1 MEPGRQQQV
10 VARISDRF
18 RPYRRRLIRP
28 PVFPAKTAKNCAR
41 SFIKHIHYRP
51 LAGSVSK
58 TSTVECRSRFGIEPQ
73 YKLTQS
79 KRLTAKSAWPKPG
92 SKSTQL
98 KKTFASKLN
107 TRTRTR
113 LSAAAKDATT
123 IPRPLSIR

>member
-18 RPYRRRLIRP
+18 RPCRRRLIRP

-41 SFIKHIHYRP
+41 SFIKHIRYRP
-51 LAGSVSK
+51 LAASVSK
-58 TSTVECRSRFGIEPQ
+58 TSTVACRSRFGIEPQ

-79 KRLTAKSAWPKPG
+79 KKLTAKIASPKPE
-92 SKSTQL
+92 SKSTHL

-107 TRTRTR
+107 IRTRTR
-113 LSAAAKDATT
+113 LFAAVKDAGT
-123 IPRPLSIR
+123 I